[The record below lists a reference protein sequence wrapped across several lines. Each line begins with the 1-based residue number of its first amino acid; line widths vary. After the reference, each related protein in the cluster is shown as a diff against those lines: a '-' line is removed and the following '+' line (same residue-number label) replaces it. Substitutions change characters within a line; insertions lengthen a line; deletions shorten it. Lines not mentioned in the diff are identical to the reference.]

1 MSKVNS
7 QKYSRALLE
16 IAQEK
21 HVLEEI
27 LEEVNELRTVMTS
40 LKLTVFFRNNV
51 YSEVEKSSVVDS
63 MEKNSSILMK
73 NFLDVIRNN
82 GRLSD
87 LEEILTEVKNSADDM
102 FKISDVE
109 VISSIPLT
117 NVQTEKIVQLS
128 KIKFDLNEVTINN
141 SVDNDILGG
150 FIINSRGKIIDASI
164 KTQLAKIAGS
174 IL

>member
-27 LEEVNELRTVMTS
+27 LEEINELRTVMTS